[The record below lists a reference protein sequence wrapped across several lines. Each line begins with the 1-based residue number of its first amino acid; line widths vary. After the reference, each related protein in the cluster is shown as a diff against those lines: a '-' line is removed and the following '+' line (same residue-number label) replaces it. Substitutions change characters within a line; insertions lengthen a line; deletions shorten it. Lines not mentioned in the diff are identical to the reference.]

1 MKGGSRLLRYT
12 TTWKR
17 GKEAHEKSF
26 RRPASASASASP
38 LPPPSLFLAEE
49 VGRKELPAPPTSI
62 SPSLLSPE
70 FNLACGRRGKGGERG
85 GGKGCNKRRREKE
98 KRENPPSLSLFCA
111 LCYPAKWDFSPT
123 LFFSILRPGNG
134 ATKLRRN
141 CSERKRKKS
150 WGKERVKETFSRK
163 QK

>member
-1 MKGGSRLLRYT
+1 MKSHFGG
-12 TTWKR
+12 
-17 GKEAHEKSF
+17 
-26 RRPASASASASP
+26 RPPPPPPPPLFP
-38 LPPPSLFLAEE
+38 LPPSFWQRRLEEESSPLRLPPFPLPSFLPNLISHVDVGEKEE
-49 VGRKELPAPPTSI
+49 KEEEGKAAI
-62 SPSLLSPE
+62 S
-70 FNLACGRRGKGGERG
+70 GGER
-85 GGKGCNKRRREKE
+85 KRKE
-98 KRENPPSLSLFCA
+98 KILPLLFCA

-141 CSERKRKKS
+141 CSEGKKKS